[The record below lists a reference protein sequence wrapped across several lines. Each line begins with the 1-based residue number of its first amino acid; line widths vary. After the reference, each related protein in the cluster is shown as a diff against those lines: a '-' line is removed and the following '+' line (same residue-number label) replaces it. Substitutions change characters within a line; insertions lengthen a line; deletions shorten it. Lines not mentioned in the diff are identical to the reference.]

1 MLNGKNKTTFQA
13 MRLLCDTLRESNK
26 PLLFWLGAGVSKW
39 CGYPL
44 WGEVAD
50 KLHSYFLKYEPNYD
64 QQNAINLINS
74 DKYPDFFEL

>member
-1 MLNGKNKTTFQA
+1 MLNGNDKTTFQA

-39 CGYPL
+39 CEYPL

-50 KLHSYFLKYEPNYD
+50 DLHSCFVKYEPDYD
-64 QQNAINLINS
+64 NKNAINLLEAKKIS
-74 DKYPDFFEL
+74 RVL